1 LKVAALAAHH
11 SQLDEVDGWAERVRQ
26 RAREAGQPSG
36 YAAAEVFRRMIV

>member
-36 YAAAEVFRRMIV
+36 YAAAEVFRRMTV